1 MGWYSVNRQVS
12 ATMPRVTFFRNA
24 RRDGEIHSG
33 VSLEDD
39 LILESWKNQ
48 AEDRDPVLD
57 WFVEFEIDNPE
68 APASADDIRAW
79 LPKQSAEI
87 DEALA
92 LASRELDVGMD
103 GGVAPFQF
111 RTTRQG
117 GAIEVRGAAS
127 RRVRSTDIARR
138 VDDLRADWRTD
149 LMGLSVSTLQ
159 TI

>member
-1 MGWYSVNRQVS
+1 
-12 ATMPRVTFFRNA
+12 MPSVTFFRNA

-33 VSLEDD
+33 VSLDDD

-57 WFVEFEIDNPE
+57 WFVEFEIDSPE
-68 APASADDIRAW
+68 APASVDHIRAW
-79 LPKQSAEI
+79 LPKQAAAI

-92 LASRELDVGMD
+92 SAARELEVGMD

-117 GAIEVRGAAS
+117 AAIEVRGAAS
-127 RRVRSTDIARR
+127 RRVRSTDIARH
-138 VDDLRADWRTD
+138 VEELRAGWRTD
-149 LMGLSVSTLQ
+149 LMEMSVSNLQ